1 MVEERAEE
9 GSTLGMEAAE
19 LQSDEDSSDGREVPD
34 DYQGRVKK

>member
-9 GSTLGMEAAE
+9 GSTLGMEAAQ
-19 LQSDEDSSDGREVPD
+19 LQSEEDGADGREIPE